1 LLKQI
6 KKDPVKKMTKVCP
19 ETEERT
25 LQEPVLTVS
34 TDVSFASNHFPTYKL
49 GPDNEIV
56 DEPKEDE
63 KGPSVKET
71 VEEESQLLSDQ
82 HKRLSVRDLA
92 SKFDKKLAAAVSL
105 ADEAK
110 LKEVASLEG
119 HVMLKKLRDALEYMR
134 GRTDGQNKKDVE
146 KAISMVEALAVKL
159 TQNEGE
165 LIQEKFEVKKLGNF
179 LKQASEDAKKLVN
192 HEKSFACAEIESARA
207 VVLRLGEAFEEQKRS
222 SEASRAQG
230 PDVEKLAEEVQEARQ
245 IKRMHHP
252 TKVMGM
258 QHELHGLRSRIQEK
272 YMNSVRLHQ
281 EIATIKRAEESK
293 SCPFV
298 LEGTQSLGSCL
309 KIRVSAPDNA
319 IDLSNCS
326 IQWYRAACETSRR
339 EAISG
344 ANQAVYAPEPFD
356 VGRILQA
363 DILSNG
369 QKVTVTTDGP
379 IDPVADAGLQS
390 RIESLMKKSNS
401 DFSVVISQMNGQ
413 DYASRSHVLTIGK
426 TRIKLSR
433 GWITKAREIYSTS
446 MQLCGV
452 RGNIK
457 APAKALFWQPRKSLT
472 FTLTFESEQE
482 RNTAIA
488 LARKYAFDC
497 NVTLL
502 GPDD

>member
-1 LLKQI
+1 
-6 KKDPVKKMTKVCP
+6 MTKVCP
-19 ETEERT
+19 ETGERT

-134 GRTDGQNKKDVE
+134 GRTDGQNKEDVE

-159 TQNEGE
+159 SQNEGE

-179 LKQASEDAKKLVN
+179 LKQTSEDAKKLVN

-207 VVLRLGEAFEEQKRS
+207 VVLRLGEAFEEQERS

-230 PDVEKLAEEVQEARQ
+230 PDVEKMVEEVQEARQ

-309 KIRVSAPDNA
+309 KIRVNAPDNA

-344 ANQAVYAPEPFD
+344 ANQEVYALEPFD
-356 VGRILQA
+356 VGRVLQA

-369 QKVTVTTDGP
+369 HKVTVTTDGP

-390 RIESLMKKSNS
+390 RIDSLMKKSNS
-401 DFSVVISQMNGQ
+401 EFSVVISQMNGQ
-413 DYASRSHVLTIGK
+413 DYASRSHVFTVGK

-433 GWITKAREIYSTS
+433 GWITKAREIYSKS

-482 RNTAIA
+482 RNTSIA

>member
-1 LLKQI
+1 MLKQI

-134 GRTDGQNKKDVE
+134 GRTDGQNKEDVE

>member
-1 LLKQI
+1 
-6 KKDPVKKMTKVCP
+6 MTKVCP
-19 ETEERT
+19 EIEDMT
-25 LQEPVLTVS
+25 LPEPVTTVS
-34 TDVSFASNHFPTYKL
+34 ADVSFASNHFPTYKL
-49 GPDNEIV
+49 GPDNQIV
-56 DEPKEDE
+56 EEPKEDE
-63 KGPSVKET
+63 KGPSVQDT
-71 VEEESQLLSDQ
+71 VEKESELLSDQ

-92 SKFDKKLAAAVSL
+92 SKFDKNLAAAVTL

-134 GRTDGQNKKDVE
+134 GRMDGQNKEDVE
-146 KAISMVEALAVKL
+146 KAISMVVEALAVKL

-192 HEKSFACAEIESARA
+192 QEKSFACAEIESARA
-207 VVLRLGEAFEEQKRS
+207 VVLKLGEAFEEQERS

-230 PDVEKLAEEVQEARQ
+230 PDVEKLVEEVQEARQ

-258 QHELHGLRSRIQEK
+258 QHELHGLRNRLQEK
-272 YMNSVRLHQ
+272 YMNSIKLHQ
-281 EIATIKRAEESK
+281 EVCFACALTIKRAEESK

-309 KIRVSAPDNA
+309 RICVSSDNA
-319 IDLSNCS
+319 TDLSSCS

-339 EAISG
+339 EAISD
-344 ANQAVYAPEPFD
+344 ANQSVYAPEPFD

-379 IDPVADAGLQS
+379 IDPDSCLQS
-390 RIESLMKKSNS
+390 RVESLMRKSNS
-401 DFSVVISQMNGQ
+401 EFNVVISQMNGQ
-413 DYASRSHVLTIGK
+413 DYASRTHVFTVGK

-457 APAKALFWQPRKSLT
+457 APARALFWQPRKSLT
-472 FTLTFESEQE
+472 FILTFESEQE
-482 RNTAIA
+482 RNTAIT

>member
-1 LLKQI
+1 
-6 KKDPVKKMTKVCP
+6 MTKVCP
-19 ETEERT
+19 EIEERT
-25 LQEPVLTVS
+25 LPESSLTVS
-34 TDVSFASNHFPTYKL
+34 VDVSFASNHFPTYKL
-49 GPDNEIV
+49 GPDNQIIE
-56 DEPKEDE
+56 EPKEDE

-71 VEEESQLLSDQ
+71 VEKESELLSDQ

-92 SKFDKKLAAAVSL
+92 SKFDKNLAAAVSL

-110 LKEVASLEG
+110 LREVASLEG

-134 GRTDGQNKKDVE
+134 GRTDGQNKEDVE

-192 HEKSFACAEIESARA
+192 QEKSFACAEIETARA
-207 VVLRLGEAFEEQKRS
+207 VVLRLGEAFEEQEQI

-230 PDVEKLAEEVQEARQ
+230 PDVEKLVEEVQEARK

-258 QHELHGLRSRIQEK
+258 QHELHGLRNRLQEK
-272 YMNSVRLHQ
+272 YMNSIKIHQ
-281 EIATIKRAEESK
+281 EIAIIKRAEESK

-298 LEGTQSLGSCL
+298 LEGKQSLGSCL
-309 KIRVSAPDNA
+309 RIRVFSENAPENA

-344 ANQAVYAPEPFD
+344 ANQSVYAPEPFD

-369 QKVTVTTDGP
+369 QKVTVSTDGP
-379 IDPVADAGLQS
+379 IDPDSGLQS
-390 RIESLMKKSNS
+390 RVESLMRKSNCE
-401 DFSVVISQMNGQ
+401 FSVIISQMNGQ
-413 DYASRSHVLTIGK
+413 DYASRSHVFTVGK

-472 FTLTFESEQE
+472 FILTFESEQE
-482 RNTAIA
+482 RNAAIA
-488 LARKYAFDC
+488 LARKHAFDC

>member
-1 LLKQI
+1 
-6 KKDPVKKMTKVCP
+6 MTKVCP
-19 ETEERT
+19 EIEEGT
-25 LQEPVLTVS
+25 LSLSVVPVSV
-34 TDVSFASNHFPTYKL
+34 DVSFASNHFPAYKL
-49 GPDNEIV
+49 GPDNQIV
-56 DEPKEDE
+56 EEPKEDE

-71 VEEESQLLSDQ
+71 VEKESELLSDQ

-92 SKFDKKLAAAVSL
+92 SKFDKNLAAAVNL

-110 LKEVASLEG
+110 LREVASLEG

-134 GRTDGQNKKDVE
+134 GRTDGQNKEDVE
-146 KAISMVEALAVKL
+146 TAISMVEALAVKL

-179 LKQASEDAKKLVN
+179 LKQTSEDAKKLVN
-192 HEKSFACAEIESARA
+192 QEKSFACAEIETARA
-207 VVLRLGEAFEEQKRS
+207 VVLKLGEAFEEQERI

-230 PDVEKLAEEVQEARQ
+230 PDVEKLVEEVQEARQ

-258 QHELHGLRSRIQEK
+258 QHELHGLRNRIQEK
-272 YMNSVRLHQ
+272 YMNSVKLHK
-281 EIATIKRAEESK
+281 EIAIIKRAEESK

-298 LEGTQSLGSCL
+298 LEGKQSLGSCL
-309 KIRVSAPDNA
+309 RICVNGLDNA
-319 IDLSNCS
+319 PDLSNCS

-344 ANQAVYAPEPFD
+344 AIQSMYAPEPFD

-369 QKVTVTTDGP
+369 QKFTVTTD
-379 IDPVADAGLQS
+379 DPVDPDSGLQS
-390 RIESLMKKSNS
+390 RVESLMRKSNS
-401 DFSVVISQMNGQ
+401 EFSVVISQMNGQ
-413 DYASRSHVLTIGK
+413 DYASRSHVFTVGK

-433 GWITKAREIYSTS
+433 GWITKARELYSTS

-457 APAKALFWQPRKSLT
+457 APTKAVFWQPRKSLT
-472 FTLTFESEQE
+472 FILTFESEQE
-482 RNTAIA
+482 RNAAIA